1 MILKGR
7 FFILNYLEGGNSMIQ
22 LEQVSVTFK
31 TKDQQITAVEQVDLT
46 VEKGDVFGIVGYSG
60 AGKSTLVRTI
70 NLLQRPTSGKV
81 IVADRDLLSLTPKE
95 LRTARKKIG
104 MIFQHFNLMASR
116 TIADNVAYPLKH
128 SSLSKKELN
137 EKVSGLLELVGLSD
151 KHNAYPSQ
159 LSGGQKQRVAIAR
172 ALANDPEVL
181 LCDEATSALDPKTT
195 SSILTLLKELNRKLN
210 LTIVIITHEMQV
222 VKEICTKVA
231 VMEKGRVVEEG
242 NLVQIFTQ
250 PRKPITKDF
259 INTATHVDQ
268 GLETILSHPSL
279 LDLQPNDILAK
290 VSYVGATT
298 SEPLIAHL
306 YSQFTISTNI
316 LFGNIEILQDTPIG
330 NLIVIFSGEKNK
342 RDQALA
348 YLVSKDIKVEIIEH
362 QQNVISLPRKQ
373 KIS

>member
-1 MILKGR
+1 
-7 FFILNYLEGGNSMIQ
+7 MIQ

-95 LRTARKKIG
+95 LRRARKKIG

-250 PRKPITKDF
+250 PRKTITKDF

-268 GLETILSHPSL
+268 GLETILTHPSL

-316 LFGNIEILQDTPIG
+316 LFGNIEILQDTPTG
-330 NLIVIFSGEKNK
+330 NLIVIFSGEKIK

-362 QQNVISLPRKQ
+362 QQNIISLPRKQ

>member
-1 MILKGR
+1 
-7 FFILNYLEGGNSMIQ
+7 MIQ

-95 LRTARKKIG
+95 LRRARKKIG

-231 VMEKGRVVEEG
+231 IMEKGRVVEEG

-268 GLETILSHPSL
+268 GLETILTHPSL

-330 NLIVIFSGEKNK
+330 NLIVIFSGEKIK

>member
-1 MILKGR
+1 
-7 FFILNYLEGGNSMIQ
+7 MIQ

-31 TKDQQITAVEQVDLT
+31 TKNQQITAVEQVDLT

-81 IVADRDLLSLTPKE
+81 IVAERDLLSLTPKE

-128 SSLSKKELN
+128 SQLSKKEMN
-137 EKVSGLLELVGLSD
+137 EKVASLLELVGLSD
-151 KHNAYPSQ
+151 KHSAYPSQ

-222 VKEICTKVA
+222 VKEICNKVA

-242 NLVQIFTQ
+242 TLVQIFTQ
-250 PRKPITKDF
+250 PRKTITKDF

-268 GLETILSHPSL
+268 GLETILNHPSL

-316 LFGNIEILQDTPIG
+316 LFGNIEILQDIPIG
-330 NLIVIFSGEKNK
+330 DLIVIFSGEKIK

-362 QQNVISLPRKQ
+362 QQNIISLPLKQ

>member
-1 MILKGR
+1 
-7 FFILNYLEGGNSMIQ
+7 MIQ
-22 LEQVSVTFK
+22 LEQVSVTFN

-95 LRTARKKIG
+95 LRRARKKIG

-250 PRKPITKDF
+250 PRKSITKDF

-268 GLETILSHPSL
+268 GLETILTHPSL

-330 NLIVIFSGEKNK
+330 NLIVIFSGEKIK

>member
-1 MILKGR
+1 
-7 FFILNYLEGGNSMIQ
+7 MIQ

-128 SSLSKKELN
+128 SSLSKKELS

-250 PRKPITKDF
+250 PRKTITKDF

-268 GLETILSHPSL
+268 VLETILSHPSL